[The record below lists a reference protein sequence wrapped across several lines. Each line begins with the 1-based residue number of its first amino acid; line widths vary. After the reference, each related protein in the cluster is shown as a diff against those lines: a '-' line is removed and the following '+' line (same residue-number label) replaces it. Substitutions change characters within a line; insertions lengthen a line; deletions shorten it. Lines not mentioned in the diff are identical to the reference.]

1 MLNRDYHKKQFV
13 NIILNTTGDFIR
25 LLEAKSIL
33 IFRKVNL
40 YRDDKNISETFDE
53 FLTNIGSK

>member
-53 FLTNIGSK
+53 FLTNVGSK